1 MSESFI
7 TMTITELIA
16 ISDELLEEVICEV
29 LDEPIQDT
37 LSDYDESVIKRA
49 RQFCDELDNI
59 GIDSVDGWQDRM
71 YGIADNDAEFLQ
83 EMLEDN
89 GEEWPE
95 HLVIDWQ
102 ESWDRNYRFDFNV
115 IDFEGTRWYFFNS

>member
-1 MSESFI
+1 MSESFNQ
-7 TMTITELIA
+7 MTITDLIA

-29 LDEPIQDT
+29 LDAPIQDT
-37 LSDYDESVIKRA
+37 LSDYDESVIKRGKE
-49 RQFCDELDNI
+49 FLKELDNI
-59 GIDSVDGWQDRM
+59 GIDSVEGWQDRM
-71 YGIADNDAEFLQ
+71 YGVADNDADFLQ

-95 HLVIDWQ
+95 NLVIDWQ

-115 IDFEGTRWYFFNS
+115 IDFEGTRWYFRNS

>member
-1 MSESFI
+1 
-7 TMTITELIA
+7 MTTTLIA
-16 ISDELLEEVICEV
+16 LSEELLEEVICEV
-29 LDEPIQDT
+29 LEEPIQDT
-37 LSDYDESVIKRA
+37 LSDYDGSVIKRA
-49 RQFCDELDNI
+49 KEFCKELDNI

-71 YGIADNDAEFLQ
+71 YGVADNDADFLQ

-102 ESWDRNYRFDFNV
+102 KSWDRNYRFDFNV
-115 IDFEGTRWYFFNS
+115 IEFEGTRWYFHNN

>member
-1 MSESFI
+1 
-7 TMTITELIA
+7 MTITDLIA

-29 LDEPIQDT
+29 LDSPIQDT
-37 LSDYDESVIKRA
+37 LSDYDESVIKRGKE
-49 RQFCDELDNI
+49 FLKELDNI
-59 GIDSVDGWQDRM
+59 GIDSVEGWQDRL
-71 YGIADNDAEFLQ
+71 YGVADNDAEFLQ

-95 HLVIDWQ
+95 YLVIDWQ

-115 IDFEGTRWYFFNS
+115 IEFEGTRWYFHNS

>member
-1 MSESFI
+1 
-7 TMTITELIA
+7 MTTTLIA

-49 RQFCDELDNI
+49 KEFCKELDNI
-59 GIDSVDGWQDRM
+59 GINSVEGWQDRM
-71 YGIADNDAEFLQ
+71 YGVADNDAEFLQ
-83 EMLEDN
+83 ETLEDQ

-95 HLVIDWQ
+95 NLVINWQ
-102 ESWDRNYRFDFNV
+102 ESWDRNYRFDYNV
-115 IDFEGTRWYFFNS
+115 IEWEGTRWYCINS